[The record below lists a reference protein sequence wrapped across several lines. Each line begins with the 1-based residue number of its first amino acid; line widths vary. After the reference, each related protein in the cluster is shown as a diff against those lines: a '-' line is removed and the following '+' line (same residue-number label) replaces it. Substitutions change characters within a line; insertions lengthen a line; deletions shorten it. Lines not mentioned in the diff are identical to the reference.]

1 MIYSL
6 KTEPFFGHHIVF
18 RKNFSKSGIICP
30 QIAFSDV
37 NKRRKNM
44 KAKHA
49 LYLGLI
55 IIGASFLMIDATAL
69 GLILEGVGAVLL
81 LISALLEWAGE
92 HQDPHP

>member
-1 MIYSL
+1 MI
-6 KTEPFFGHHIVF
+6 E
-18 RKNFSKSGIICP
+18 N
-30 QIAFSDV
+30 
-37 NKRRKNM
+37 RREAM

-55 IIGASFLMIDATAL
+55 IIGAAFLVVGSTVL
-69 GLILEGVGAVLL
+69 GLIFEGVGLVLL

>member
-1 MIYSL
+1 
-6 KTEPFFGHHIVF
+6 
-18 RKNFSKSGIICP
+18 
-30 QIAFSDV
+30 
-37 NKRRKNM
+37 M

-81 LISALLEWAGE
+81 LISALMEWAGE